1 MARPKSHST
10 TSQPTHST
18 SPSVGS
24 TATASSVG
32 TVLFLPQ
39 YMDVPEPSYI
49 SLEAANAI
57 VSSYP
62 APETTKNI
70 ISGDVIVTDAGLR
83 TINLFLDY
91 ILHEF
96 LARGKSTSLYR
107 LREAVALVIRTALG
121 TAAMVEAEQE
131 LAVNLHD
138 SDTELYDAGDESD
151 GDFEKNEAAWNLEKV
166 WARARV
172 KCMIY
177 STLGDKEEEDFE
189 EEEEDEADYDIPA
202 SKRKLSAAGA
212 IYLIAVLEFIGEHC
226 FIVAA
231 RHAYHRL
238 AHSIKTTNPQSAPI
252 PLTIEDADVKRGIA
266 EDDLTT
272 RLWRKWKRSEKL
284 LSTMSIISAVNAE
297 RGDSSRADSTLTR
310 LPFGPTQLA
319 RRSSIVSAPDMSRGE
334 SSDTIE
340 ARTKSL
346 PISPTKATAEKK
358 NRNRHSK
365 VYFDSKT
372 ANESRRDS
380 VSNIKETLGERGVT
394 LPDSPHSSG
403 HNSDEF
409 LGEPS
414 SSQPNHRQSF
424 SESDINGFASG
435 TSKRDANSAQVEDDD
450 TTEYHDSLTSPQKE
464 RFSRIEPVDDDLKTP
479 TLEHPPQLNGESKTE
494 KKDEDAVV
502 VGGDAGFDVIS
513 SITLLRH
520 SSLSGRLEHL
530 LANDSI
536 SLLLP
541 KKEHLGNL
549 MRVIKSLINTLKMN
563 QCRLSIC
570 QNHLNTRPNSTAMS
584 SPSKSARW
592 HLRSQSP

>member
-1 MARPKSHST
+1 MN
-10 TSQPTHST
+10 
-18 SPSVGS
+18 
-24 TATASSVG
+24 
-32 TVLFLPQ
+32 
-39 YMDVPEPSYI
+39 VPEPSYI

-70 ISGDVIVTDAGLR
+70 ISGDVIVTNTGLR

-96 LARGKSTSLYR
+96 LARAKSTSLYR

-151 GDFEKNEAAWNLEKV
+151 GYFEKNESAWNLEKV

-231 RHAYHRL
+231 RHAYQRL
-238 AHSIKTTNPQSAPI
+238 AHSIKTVNPASAPI
-252 PLTIEDADVKRGIA
+252 PLTIEDGDVKRGIA

-284 LSTMSIISAVNAE
+284 LSTMSIISSVNAE
-297 RGDSSRADSTLTR
+297 RGDMFISSVNAERGDMSRTESTLTR
-310 LPFGPTQLA
+310 LPFTPTQQLFT
-319 RRSSIVSAPDMSRGE
+319 RRSSIVSAPDMSRDE
-334 SSDTIE
+334 NSDTFD
-340 ARTKSL
+340 ARKKSSSL
-346 PISPTKATAEKK
+346 PISPTKANDSKAEKK

-365 VYFDSKT
+365 VYFSSKDAGAT
-372 ANESRRDS
+372 ERDS
-380 VSNIKETLGERGVT
+380 VYDIKETLGERGVV
-394 LPDSPHSSG
+394 LPESPHNSS
-403 HNSDEF
+403 HRHSNEF
-409 LGEPS
+409 IGEPS
-414 SSQPNHRQSF
+414 SSLAKHRRSF
-424 SESDINGFASG
+424 SDSNINRLAQDTSNLHAETEENES
-435 TSKRDANSAQVEDDD
+435 
-450 TTEYHDSLTSPQKE
+450 EYHDSLQSPQKQ
-464 RFSRIEPVDDDLKTP
+464 RFSRVEPADDGLKTP
-479 TLEHPPQLNGESKTE
+479 TLENTRQLNGDSKAKE
-494 KKDEDAVV
+494 KDADDGIV
-502 VGGDAGFDVIS
+502 VGGESGFDVRF
-513 SITLLRH
+513 SIPY
-520 SSLSGRLEHL
+520 LS
-530 LANDSI
+530 
-536 SLLLP
+536 
-541 KKEHLGNL
+541 NL
-549 MRVIKSLINTLKMN
+549 
-563 QCRLSIC
+563 
-570 QNHLNTRPNSTAMS
+570 
-584 SPSKSARW
+584 
-592 HLRSQSP
+592 